1 MRRWNMLI
9 VALGLLPITGLMMMP
24 SLAVAN
30 DVRSA
35 MIRTGEDT
43 TGEDTKELEPVLPV
57 EPMPP
62 QELPE
67 FVHENA
73 KCENLPRGT
82 SYTAR
87 LCTTLNGFCSGACY
101 IGVTAEPVRGCVPS
115 PGSRCVTRPRFIRVT
130 VQKEANCEGTDR
142 CDCPQRIP
150 PVERPYSRL
159 LPASTCS

>member
-1 MRRWNMLI
+1 VRRWNMLI

-24 SLAVAN
+24 SIAVAD
-30 DVRSA
+30 DVRPA
-35 MIRTGEDT
+35 MIGTGDDT
-43 TGEDTKELEPVLPV
+43 NELEPVLPV

-62 QELPE
+62 QLTPELPE

-82 SYTAR
+82 PYTGR

-101 IGVTAEPVRGCVPS
+101 IGVTAEPIKGCVPS

-130 VQKEANCEGTDR
+130 VQKEANCVSTDR
-142 CDCPQRIP
+142 CDCPERIP